1 MGMRNLANLLRAV
14 AEFNGYPERIAQW
27 ESRFAVNAPE
37 LELFFAAP
45 EPTAPAIA
53 DLPAVVPVAL
63 RDGDA
68 FVAPPDSITAI
79 AERVSRGEVKAADLV
94 SQALAA
100 ARANTHLHAFITL
113 CGNDACAAAERVDR
127 MAAVGEMREPLAG
140 IPVAIKDLMQVAGV
154 PLTGGSRAL
163 PGIAPAQDA
172 DAVMRLRIAGAAII
186 GTANLHELAYGIT
199 SDNPHFGRVVNP
211 RAPDHI
217 PGGSSGGSAAA
228 VAAGIVRAA
237 VGTDTAGSIR
247 IPAACCGVVG
257 FKPGYDAVSRSGV
270 MNLTAS
276 LDHVGPIAATVAGAA
291 GLFAAMAGIDMHSLL
306 HRNDLQGVGVVRP
319 IGPFFELLDPAVKK
333 AVDDAVGGMAGD
345 GATVGDVEIPGVELA
360 PAIQF
365 VTICCEATQEHWTL
379 LKTHAD
385 GLGPDVRTRLE
396 IGQFLLGKDY
406 VKAQRMRTQFRNRLL
421 TAFGDADVMAL
432 PTLRTPAPAVGE
444 HTLTIGNA
452 QLPLHT
458 AMTNLT
464 LLFNLSG
471 LPAITLPCGITAGGL
486 PIALQLAARP
496 GAELKLLAIAQR
508 CETLLGAVKESK
520 R

>member
-1 MGMRNLANLLRAV
+1 MMQRNLSNLLRAV
-14 AEFNGYPERIAQW
+14 AEFNDYPEDIAQW
-27 ESRFAVNAPE
+27 ESRFSVNAPE

-45 EPTAPAIA
+45 PPAPVVA
-53 DLPAVVPVAL
+53 DLSAVVPVVL

-68 FVAPPDSITAI
+68 FIPPPNSIAAL
-79 AERVSRGEVKAADLV
+79 AERVCRGEVKAANLV
-94 SQALAA
+94 AQALDA
-100 ARANTHLHAFITL
+100 ARANAHFHAFITL
-113 CGNDACAAAERVDR
+113 CDGAASAAAERVDR
-127 MAAVGEMREPLAG
+127 MAALGEMREPLAG
-140 IPVAIKDLMQVAGV
+140 IPVAVKDLMQVAGV

-163 PGIAPAQDA
+163 PGTAPTQDA

-228 VAAGIVRAA
+228 VAAGIVNAA

-257 FKPGYDAVSRSGV
+257 FKPGYDVISRSGV
-270 MNLTAS
+270 MNLAAS
-276 LDHVGPIAATVAGAA
+276 LDHVGPIAATVADAA
-291 GLFAAMAGIDMHSLL
+291 SLFAAMAGIDAHSLI
-306 HRNDLQGVGVVRP
+306 HYNDLQGVRVARP
-319 IGPFFELLDPAVKK
+319 VGPFFELLDPAVRK
-333 AVDDAVGGMAGD
+333 AVDDATACMAGD
-345 GATVGDVEIPGVELA
+345 GAAVGETEIPGVELA

-365 VTICCEATQEHWTL
+365 VIICCEATQEHWTL

-385 GLGPDVRTRLE
+385 SFGPDVRTRLE

-406 VKAQRMRTQFRNRLL
+406 VKAQRMRAQFRASLL
-421 TAFGDADVMAL
+421 TAFGDADVIAL

-444 HTLTIGNA
+444 HMVMIGNA

-471 LPAITLPCGITAGGL
+471 LPAITLPCGTTADGL

-508 CETLLGAVKESK
+508 CETLLS